1 MRFTKVHGLGN
12 DFIILDGR
20 TESRD
25 YAALAPK
32 LCHRQTGIGAD
43 GLLIIE
49 NSAKADIRMRIVNED
64 GSEAEMCG
72 NGIRCSHGIC
82 ATMA

>member
-1 MRFTKVHGLGN
+1 MQFTKVHGLGN

-25 YAALAPK
+25 YPSLARK

-43 GLLIIE
+43 GL
-49 NSAKADIRMRIVNED
+49 V
-64 GSEAEMCG
+64 
-72 NGIRCSHGIC
+72 
-82 ATMA
+82 